1 MFTVGSQNSSPV
13 TSPVTFQASSND
25 EDRSPSSPSQLGADG
40 IPRRTK
46 LLKHNRGNRDQPAVT
61 YTRFDHGNVGYRR
74 SSDSEPSS
82 TTVLVKQTKR
92 QRSLGKVL
100 GRKQVAAARTAT
112 PTSSVSSPTTSQSS
126 PQASSPASVT
136 PTCPSSQPASPA
148 TTLLI
153 VQKPLV
159 SSESTN
165 NDGQGNKS
173 INAHFRM
180 YFYFASK
187 Y

>member
-1 MFTVGSQNSSPV
+1 M
-13 TSPVTFQASSND
+13 
-25 EDRSPSSPSQLGADG
+25 
-40 IPRRTK
+40 
-46 LLKHNRGNRDQPAVT
+46 LKHNRGKPVVT
-61 YTRFDHGNVGYRR
+61 YTRFDHGNVGCRR

-82 TTVLVKQTKR
+82 TTVVIKQTKR

-153 VQKPLV
+153 VQQPPV
-159 SSESTN
+159 SGESTN
-165 NDGQGNKS
+165 NEGPVNKS
-173 INAHFRM
+173 IYAH
-180 YFYFASK
+180 
-187 Y
+187 